1 MPVPS
6 KSESK
11 LHAFG
16 AHLESVRREV
26 DARLAAL
33 FERTLEELTPHGQ
46 DVVRMASAARDLTLR
61 GGKRFRAGML
71 VAAFAGAAPRASIE
85 PALSAAVSIELLQ
98 SYLLIQDDW
107 MDDDPV
113 RRGGPSAHTL
123 LAQAFGD
130 AHLGACSALLASD
143 LTWGL
148 AVRTLARARAKPER
162 RLRAM
167 EVLCSVHQDV
177 VCGQQIDT
185 LGRSQDVEAMH
196 ALKTGSYTARGP
208 LLIGA
213 ALAASSKRVE
223 AALARYAGPLGVAFQ
238 LRDDLLG
245 AFASEAETGKR
256 EGSDLR
262 AGKRTA
268 LLAEAMGRLDAEG
281 RAAVERAHG
290 NAHATDAEVREATLA
305 LERCGARAAVE
316 ERLRALCAEA
326 DALAESLP
334 VSDRAR
340 TLFSGA
346 ALALLPRGRP

>member
-1 MPVPS
+1 MPASSHP
-6 KSESK
+6 EPE

-26 DARLAAL
+26 DARLATL
-33 FERTLEELTPHGQ
+33 FERTIEELAPHGQ
-46 DVVRMASAARDLTLR
+46 DVVRMAEAARDLTLR

-71 VAAFAGAAPRASIE
+71 VAAFAGVAPRASTE
-85 PALSAAVSIELLQ
+85 PALAAAASIELLQ

-113 RRGGPSAHTL
+113 RRGGPSAHAALT
-123 LAQAFGD
+123 QAFGD
-130 AHLGACSALLASD
+130 AHQGACSAMLASD

-167 EVLCSVHQDV
+167 EVFCAVHQDV
-177 VCGQQIDT
+177 VCGQQLDT
-185 LGRSQDVEAMH
+185 LGRSKDVESMH

-213 ALAASSKRVE
+213 ALAAASKRVE
-223 AALARYAGPLGVAFQ
+223 AALSRYAAPLGVAFQ

-268 LLAEAMGRLDAEG
+268 LLAEAQTRLDADG
-281 RAAVERAHG
+281 RKAIERAHG
-290 NAHATDAEVREATLA
+290 NAGATDAEVREATLA
-305 LERCGARAAVE
+305 LERCGARGAVE
-316 ERLRALCAEA
+316 DRLRALCAEA
-326 DALAESLP
+326 FALAGALP
-334 VSDRAR
+334 VSDRSR

-346 ALALLPRGRP
+346 ALALLPR

>member
-1 MPVPS
+1 MSPAPS
-6 KSESK
+6 KPDPS
-11 LHAFG
+11 LQAFG
-16 AHLESVRREV
+16 AHLGAVRREV

-33 FERTLEELTPHGQ
+33 FEDTLAELRPHGG
-46 DVVRMASAARDLTLR
+46 DVVKMAEAARDLTLR

-71 VAAFAGAAPRASIE
+71 VAAYAGVAPRASLE
-85 PALSAAVSIELLQ
+85 PAYAAAVSIELLQ

-107 MDDDPV
+107 MDGDRM
-113 RRGGPSAHTL
+113 RRGGPSAHAQ
-123 LAQAFGD
+123 LAAAFGD
-130 AHLGACSALLASD
+130 EHMGACAALLASD

-148 AVRTLARARAKPER
+148 AVRTLGRARAKPER

-167 EVLCSVHQDV
+167 EVFCAVHQDV

-185 LGRSQDVEAMH
+185 RGRAEDVEAMH

-208 LLIGA
+208 LVIGA
-213 ALAASSKRVE
+213 TLAAASKRVV
-223 AALARYAGPLGVAFQ
+223 AALTRYARPLGVAFQ

-268 LLAEAMGRLDAEG
+268 LLAEALKRLDPQG
-281 RAAVERAHG
+281 RAALDRAHG
-290 NAHATDAEVREATLA
+290 HADATDAAVREATLA
-305 LERCGARAAVE
+305 LEACGARAAVE

-326 DALAESLP
+326 GDLAKALP
-334 VSDRAR
+334 VSERAR
-340 TLFSGA
+340 TLFAGA
-346 ALALLPRGRP
+346 ALALLPS

>member
-1 MPVPS
+1 MSPARPKQDPS
-6 KSESK
+6 
-11 LHAFG
+11 LQAFG

-26 DARLAAL
+26 DARLAIL
-33 FERTLEELTPHGQ
+33 FEGTIAELEPHGG
-46 DVVRMASAARDLTLR
+46 DVVKMAEAARDLTLR

-71 VAAFAGAAPRASIE
+71 VAAYAGIAPRASLE
-85 PALSAAVSIELLQ
+85 PALAAAMSIELLQ
-98 SYLLIQDDW
+98 TYLLIQDDW

-113 RRGGPSAHTL
+113 RRGGPSAHVQ
-123 LAQAFGD
+123 LARAFGD
-130 AHLGACSALLASD
+130 PHVGACSALLASD

-148 AVRTLARARAKPER
+148 AVRTLGRARAKPER

-167 EVLCSVHQDV
+167 EVFCAVHQDV

-185 LGRSQDVEAMH
+185 RGRAEDVETMH
-196 ALKTGSYTARGP
+196 ALKTGSYTSRGP
-208 LLIGA
+208 LLLGA
-213 ALAASSKRVE
+213 ALAAGSKRVV
-223 AALARYAGPLGVAFQ
+223 AALTRYAGPLGVAFQ

-268 LLAEAMGRLDAEG
+268 LLAEAQKRLDPEG
-281 RAAVERAHG
+281 RAAIDRALG
-290 NAHATDAEVREATLA
+290 RATATDAEVREATLA

-326 DALAESLP
+326 GELATKLP

-340 TLFSGA
+340 TLFAGA
-346 ALALLPRGRP
+346 ALALLPR

>member
-1 MPVPS
+1 MPAPS
-6 KSESK
+6 QTEPK

-26 DARLAAL
+26 DSRLTTL
-33 FERTLEELTPHGQ
+33 FERTIEELSPHGD
-46 DVVRMASAARDLTLR
+46 DVVRMATAARDLTLR

-71 VAAFAGAAPRASIE
+71 VAAFAGAAPRASTE
-85 PALSAAVSIELLQ
+85 PALAAAVSIELLQ

-113 RRGGPSAHTL
+113 RRGGPSAHAALTK
-123 LAQAFGD
+123 AFGD
-130 AHLGACSALLASD
+130 PHLGACSAMLASD

-148 AVRTLARARAKPER
+148 AVRTLSRARTKPER

-167 EVLCSVHQDV
+167 EVFCAVHQDV
-177 VCGQQIDT
+177 VCGQQLDT
-185 LGRSQDVEAMH
+185 LGRSQNVEAMH

-213 ALAASSKRVE
+213 ALAAASKRVE
-223 AALARYAGPLGVAFQ
+223 AALARYAAPLGVAFQ

-268 LLAEAMGRLDAEG
+268 LLAEAQDRLDPEG
-281 RAAVERAHG
+281 KKAIERAHG
-290 NAHATDAEVREATLA
+290 NAGATDAEVKEATLA

-326 DALAESLP
+326 GTLAESLP
-334 VSDRAR
+334 VSDRSR
-340 TLFSGA
+340 TLFAGA
-346 ALALLPRGRP
+346 ALALLPR

>member
-1 MPVPS
+1 MPAPA
-6 KSESK
+6 KPESK
-11 LHAFG
+11 LHTFG

-26 DARLAAL
+26 DARLATL
-33 FERTLEELTPHGQ
+33 FERTIEELAPHGA

-71 VAAFAGAAPRASIE
+71 VAAFAGAAPRASLE
-85 PALSAAVSIELLQ
+85 PALAAATSIELLQ

-113 RRGGPSAHTL
+113 RRGGPSAHAALT
-123 LAQAFGD
+123 QAFGD
-130 AHLGACSALLASD
+130 AHLGACSAMLASD

-148 AVRTLARARAKPER
+148 AVRALARAKVKPER

-167 EVLCSVHQDV
+167 EVFIAVHQDV

-213 ALAASSKRVE
+213 ALAAASKRVE
-223 AALARYAGPLGVAFQ
+223 SALARYARPLGVAFQ

-245 AFASEAETGKR
+245 AFASEAETGKK

-268 LLAEAMGRLDAEG
+268 LLAEAQGRLDEAG
-281 RAAVERAHG
+281 RKAIERAHG
-290 NAHATDAEVREATLA
+290 NAGATDAEVREATLA

-316 ERLRALCAEA
+316 ARLRALCAEA
-326 DALAESLP
+326 EELAAALP

-340 TLFSGA
+340 TLFGGA
-346 ALALLPRGRP
+346 ALALLPK